1 MIILWSVLVV
11 LWLVPAVLLFLIGTP
26 GMGFWSRV
34 RLGLLWPYFI
44 CLFLFLELMRKKNDL

>member
-1 MIILWSVLVV
+1 LVV